1 MVSTRQICSR
11 RSSSG
16 SRIHCRKACNP
27 IADDA
32 TKQLQPSPPPSP
44 PLHHDHDDDDPCH
57 NLQMMKPRNL
67 LERIVGFD
75 KRFSLWVH
83 EQGLGLFF
91 YVFLRTLEFS
101 ADGVFLI
108 PCTAATFLAPR
119 SKLTPEL
126 RAFFFNLFMAFQ
138 FDLIFVSI
146 VKQIVRRPRPEYN
159 RGHFINV
166 AVDRWS
172 FPSGHSTRALM
183 GLTFFWLYIPM
194 WQDQAERVWVPFLV
208 DKMQDRVIFL
218 DRFLPT
224 LQQLLIS
231 GIAWVV
237 HSWAVA
243 TTTSRIILGRHFFC
257 DVIAG
262 SLLGVS
268 ESIFAHYLLAVP
280 GETVEYIHQLINGFF
295 ANMESFA
302 WRIFHE
308 RPFSV
313 HDLTIR

>member
-1 MVSTRQICSR
+1 MQF
-11 RSSSG
+11 
-16 SRIHCRKACNP
+16 
-27 IADDA
+27 
-32 TKQLQPSPPPSP
+32 QPSPPPSP
-44 PLHHDHDDDDPCH
+44 PLHQDHDDDDSCH
-57 NLQMMKPRNL
+57 NLQLMKPRNL

-119 SKLTPEL
+119 AKLTPEL

-159 RGHFINV
+159 RGHFINI

-237 HSWAVA
+237 HSWAFA

-257 DVIAG
+257 DVMAG